1 MRRLS
6 TRVLIEGKE
15 VEITDANLNKRG
27 GLAGSQFNFTMPG
40 DDISF
45 RKYWNK
51 EVTFFLHKDDAYPL
65 FRGRIINTNIVDTY
79 KVKFTAT
86 DALGY
91 LGGHHKAQVTLND
104 NNNVDGL
111 TLGGAIIKLITM
123 ASLQNVIGTDFIGDS
138 SPIISTTV
146 PPIRGTRSITSII
159 KTLLPLAINTDKD
172 IPRENTLMV
181 KDDGSKSQLMITL
194 QPDLDSSLP
203 VYKFNKSNIVSFK
216 VSNRETPTTIV
227 VTGET
232 QDTNVTFRHESAASA
247 LGENFYSVTNAQLKS
262 KAECQDFAAKLFEA
276 NLKDQ
281 YEYTLAS
288 YYGAYLEEN
297 DIIHITE
304 EDSDVS
310 GTFRVVGKSVSVKP
324 NQYQVVLN
332 INKRPPI
339 LAQFLE
345 GN

>member
-6 TRVLIEGKE
+6 TKVLIEGKE
-15 VEITDANLNKRG
+15 VEITNANLNKRG
-27 GLAGSQFNFTMPG
+27 GLSGNQFTFTVPG
-40 DDISF
+40 NNVSF

-51 EVTFFLHKDDAYPL
+51 EVTFFLHQDDAYPL
-65 FRGRIINTNIVDTY
+65 FRGRIINTDIIDTY

-91 LGGHHKAQVTLND
+91 LGGHQKAQVTLND
-104 NNNVDGL
+104 NENVDGL
-111 TLGGAIIKLITM
+111 SLGAAIKKLITM
-123 ASLQNVIGTDFIGDS
+123 ASLHNIIGTDYIGDS
-138 SPIISTTV
+138 SPIISTT
-146 PPIRGTRSITSII
+146 PPIRGTQTILSII

-172 IPRENTLMV
+172 IPRENIVMV
-181 KDDGSKSQLMITL
+181 KDDGSKPQLIITL

-216 VSNRETPTTIV
+216 VSNRETPTTII
-227 VTGET
+227 VTGDT
-232 QDTNVTFRHESAASA
+232 QETNVTYRHESAASA
-247 LGENFYSVTNAQLKS
+247 LGENFYSVTNPQLKS
-262 KAECQDFAAKLFEA
+262 RAECQDFAAKLFEA

-281 YEYTLAS
+281 YEYKLSS

-297 DIIHITE
+297 DVIHITE
-304 EDSDVS
+304 EDSDVN
-310 GTFRVVGKSVSVKP
+310 GTFRVVGKSITVKP
-324 NQYQVVLN
+324 NQYQIVLN